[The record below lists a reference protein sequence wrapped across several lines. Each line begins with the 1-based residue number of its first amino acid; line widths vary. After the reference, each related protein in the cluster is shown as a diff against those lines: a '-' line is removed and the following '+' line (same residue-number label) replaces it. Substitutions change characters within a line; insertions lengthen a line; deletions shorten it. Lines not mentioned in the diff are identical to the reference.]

1 MPRSYR
7 ELHYLRF
14 CRYGLCGAEL
24 SSVITLRIAPFT
36 LIDPQ
41 PVLDALEQERKM
53 LLNRIEQ
60 PVGRAAARLA
70 SLMGYGPEE
79 LALNTAQI
87 RHIKKKI
94 TN

>member
-1 MPRSYR
+1 M
-7 ELHYLRF
+7 
-14 CRYGLCGAEL
+14 
-24 SSVITLRIAPFT
+24 RIFDFSPK
-36 LIDPQ
+36 DPQ
-41 PVLDALEQERKM
+41 PVLDTLKQERKM

-79 LALNTAQI
+79 LAFNAAQI

>member
-1 MPRSYR
+1 MRN
-7 ELHYLRF
+7 F
-14 CRYGLCGAEL
+14 DL
-24 SSVITLRIAPFT
+24 SPK
-36 LIDPQ
+36 DPQ

-53 LLNRIEQ
+53 LLDRIEH

-70 SLMGYGPEE
+70 TLVGYGPEE
-79 LALNTAQI
+79 LAFNTAQI

>member
-1 MPRSYR
+1 M
-7 ELHYLRF
+7 
-14 CRYGLCGAEL
+14 
-24 SSVITLRIAPFT
+24 RIFDFSPK
-36 LIDPQ
+36 DPQ

-53 LLNRIEQ
+53 LLDRIEH

-70 SLMGYGPEE
+70 SLVGYGPEE
-79 LALNTAQI
+79 LAFNAAQI